1 MSLAESLERA
11 AVALPE
17 HADAI
22 RPANGDPLQLLA
34 ALDAAG
40 AQRVLTWLLGNES
53 EQAAELAA
61 AWLDEPGGADIV
73 AGIPEADLPKP
84 GRKRLRRLHHQLRS
98 RGVAVAAAAR
108 APEPK
113 VARLPSL
120 DESIDRAFV
129 SALDG
134 RGACM
139 LHVLRSHPG
148 GGARIFEAAL
158 DEERGVLDFRVYR
171 SGRSQVGELVRELQ
185 RGGSLASVEVEPA
198 AGLALLA
205 RVAAAHPVRRP
216 LPRPFVEWRGR
227 LFERGVPP
235 APTPGEQARSALAGA
250 VPTREDLERAAHLA
264 REGDIGPWPPA
275 AERIESAIA
284 TIRSQVEAGPTEA
297 RESRIT
303 AALAAVAEQVYAGP
317 GGATT
322 ASRLEESAYVFWR
335 RDREADA
342 RACLAAAAAFRE
354 SPAAAGVVARALL
367 EVLFAPLLADLRGK
381 RDEAPSPA
389 PEQE

>member
-1 MSLAESLERA
+1 
-11 AVALPE
+11 
-17 HADAI
+17 
-22 RPANGDPLQLLA
+22 
-34 ALDAAG
+34 
-40 AQRVLTWLLGNES
+40 
-53 EQAAELAA
+53 
-61 AWLDEPGGADIV
+61 
-73 AGIPEADLPKP
+73 
-84 GRKRLRRLHHQLRS
+84 
-98 RGVAVAAAAR
+98 
-108 APEPK
+108 
-113 VARLPSL
+113 
-120 DESIDRAFV
+120 
-129 SALDG
+129 
-134 RGACM
+134 M

-185 RGGSLASVEVEPA
+185 RGDSLASVEVEPA

-227 LFERGVPP
+227 LFERGAPP
-235 APTPGEQARSALAGA
+235 GPTPGEQARSALGVA
-250 VPTREDLERAAHLA
+250 VPAREDLERAAHLA

-275 AERIESAIA
+275 GERLETAIA
-284 TIRSQVEAGPTEA
+284 TIRSQVEAGPTDA
-297 RESRIT
+297 RESRIE
-303 AALAAVAEQVYAGP
+303 AALAAVAEQVYAGQE
-317 GGATT
+317 GATT

-354 SPAAAGVVARALL
+354 SPAAARVVARALL
-367 EVLFAPLLADLRGK
+367 EILFAPLLADLRGK